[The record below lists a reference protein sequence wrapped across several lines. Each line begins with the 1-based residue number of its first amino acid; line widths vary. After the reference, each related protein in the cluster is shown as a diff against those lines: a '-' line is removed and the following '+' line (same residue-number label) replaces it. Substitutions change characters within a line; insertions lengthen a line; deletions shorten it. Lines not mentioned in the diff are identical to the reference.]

1 MKRHLVNK
9 SSIQPSDLPFLGAAI
24 YSMSSWHL
32 PFQCCVV
39 RCLCPLWA
47 SSTCPILPSAFIMPV
62 SPAHHSSEPLTSSNH
77 PNQYQS
83 GDPPLGLRNIEVPPP
98 GKVPLC
104 QFLLLLL
111 SMCVGYMRTAA
122 AMGCMDVAKAS
133 DFFCAS
139 HLGGIISMLHLSML
153 HPFLFLI
160 YLGILAFILRIP
172 RPY

>member
-1 MKRHLVNK
+1 ML
-9 SSIQPSDLPFLGAAI
+9 SGAYAL
-24 YSMSSWHL
+24 SGHL
-32 PFQCCVV
+32 P
-39 RCLCPLWA
+39 PA
-47 SSTCPILPSAFIMPV
+47 PSSPLPSSCLFLL
-62 SPAHHSSEPLTSSNH
+62 PAHHSSEPLTSSNH

-133 DFFCAS
+133 DVFLCLPPWRYYIHVTSVYVTSISLFNLSGHPGLHSEDPKALLKSCPHCCLKLCVS
-139 HLGGIISMLHLSML
+139 CVTLG
-153 HPFLFLI
+153 
-160 YLGILAFILRIP
+160 RI
-172 RPY
+172 